1 MQQYEA
7 GLRAHPSHDQT
18 RGRPHP
24 QGEAGWGTRG
34 AALPVQPLGAGFPPT
49 LPSRPPDPRAGQTHG
64 PAEGKGDGL
73 ASAGRPS
80 EGALHA
86 EAVFQTPQHGPGRQ
100 SELELRGVRRAAGG
114 ADDRGYRVSRG
125 VSRRAGASG
134 VPAENLS
141 PRPSPPGPG
150 AAGTSAKVLG
160 LCGVT
165 VSLRNLP
172 PAPNKTRRGGAGG
185 SSAAVP
191 GAEVGPARADGRAG
205 AAAAVTVT
213 RGRAAGARARGPAG
227 ASGAR

>member
-1 MQQYEA
+1 M
-7 GLRAHPSHDQT
+7 
-18 RGRPHP
+18 
-24 QGEAGWGTRG
+24 
-34 AALPVQPLGAGFPPT
+34 
-49 LPSRPPDPRAGQTHG
+49 
-64 PAEGKGDGL
+64 
-73 ASAGRPS
+73 
-80 EGALHA
+80 
-86 EAVFQTPQHGPGRQ
+86 
-100 SELELRGVRRAAGG
+100 
-114 ADDRGYRVSRG
+114 SRG

-213 RGRAAGARARGPAG
+213 RGWAAGARARDPAG

>member
-1 MQQYEA
+1 M
-7 GLRAHPSHDQT
+7 
-18 RGRPHP
+18 
-24 QGEAGWGTRG
+24 
-34 AALPVQPLGAGFPPT
+34 
-49 LPSRPPDPRAGQTHG
+49 
-64 PAEGKGDGL
+64 
-73 ASAGRPS
+73 
-80 EGALHA
+80 
-86 EAVFQTPQHGPGRQ
+86 
-100 SELELRGVRRAAGG
+100 
-114 ADDRGYRVSRG
+114 
-125 VSRRAGASG
+125 SRRAGASG
-134 VPAENLS
+134 VQAENLQ

-205 AAAAVTVT
+205 AAAAAAAVTVT